1 MKIEY
6 FNVFL
11 YCKLY
16 VDNKFKYYII
26 NFGFNVI
33 LVRIVELK
41 ILMDVFFE
49 EMFVK
54 IFSFDIFC

>member
-33 LVRIVELK
+33 LARIVELK
-41 ILMDVFFE
+41 NFDGRFF
-49 EMFVK
+49 
-54 IFSFDIFC
+54 